1 MVNPYAKQQVNSK
14 EQMVLE
20 YAPIVK
26 HIANRLSARLPSHVD
41 RDDLIQAG
49 MIGLLE
55 AADKFDKDRGVKFKT
70 FAELRVRGAMLDDL
84 RSKDWIPRSVR
95 ESATKL
101 EAAYGRLR
109 GKDIDQPSDKQLAK
123 ELEVAPKE
131 LPHFL
136 EKAKPIPL
144 LSIEGLG
151 ASAGDEDAMDFTETL
166 SKPEEENP
174 FTNLLGDE
182 AQEVVAAAIERLP
195 EKEQLVLALYYN
207 EELNLKEIGAVLDL
221 TESRVSQLRTKA
233 IAMLRSYMKEFI
245 EVENQ

>member
-1 MVNPYAKQQVNSK
+1 MVNPYAKQQTNSK

-26 HIANRLSARLPSHVD
+26 HIANRLASRMPSNVD
-41 RDDLIQAG
+41 RDDLIQSG

-55 AADKFDKDRGVKFKT
+55 AADKFDKDKGVKFKT
-70 FAELRVRGAMLDDL
+70 YAEIRVRGAMLDDL

-101 EAAYGRLR
+101 ETAFRSLR
-109 GKDIDQPSDKQLAK
+109 AKDIDHPTDKQLAK

-131 LPHFL
+131 LVLFL
-136 EKAKPIPL
+136 EKAKPIPM

-151 ASAGDEDAMDFTETL
+151 ANSGDDSGLDFSETLTKDEDA
-166 SKPEEENP
+166 NP
-174 FTNLLGDE
+174 FTSIMGEE
-182 AQEVVAAAIERLP
+182 AQDVVREAVERLP
-195 EKEQLVLALYYN
+195 EKEQMVLALYYN

-245 EVENQ
+245 EADHQ